1 MDDLRITSFHRAE
14 RLLAVG
20 DRTPGGWLLAPL
32 VPLSHLYGLAM
43 RVRAT
48 LYERG
53 LLKRQSLPCRVI
65 SVGNLTVGGTGK
77 TPVVIALAAAL
88 RDRGRKVGVISRG
101 YKRRSGT
108 SILEISDGRML
119 RGHPEDSGDEP
130 FLIAQRCPGVSVA
143 VGADRPRVGR
153 DLGDCFGLDTLV
165 LDDGFQHLALRRDMD
180 ILVMDAG
187 APFGNGYLLPR
198 GRLREPLSAM
208 ERASAVLVTRASQ
221 AQRLDELK
229 ARVRAVAPAVPIWVT
244 GFTPSAVMQVGGSP
258 PAEPSP

>member
-1 MDDLRITSFHRAE
+1 MGDSRIMPFQRVEH
-14 RLLAVG
+14 LLAVD
-20 DRTPGGWLLAPL
+20 DRMPAGWLLAPL

-43 RVRAT
+43 RARAA
-48 LYERG
+48 LYARG

-143 VGADRPRVGR
+143 VGAERPLVGPQLLEPFALHTPV
-153 DLGDCFGLDTLV
+153 LG
-165 LDDGFQHLALRRDMD
+165 
-180 ILVMDAG
+180 
-187 APFGNGYLLPR
+187 
-198 GRLREPLSAM
+198 
-208 ERASAVLVTRASQ
+208 
-221 AQRLDELK
+221 K
-229 ARVRAVAPAVPIWVT
+229 
-244 GFTPSAVMQVGGSP
+244 
-258 PAEPSP
+258 